1 MDFVTRSMPS
11 FELPPLPDERLLLDQ
26 GSCKLKKRSIGRWK
40 PACAKRGIHS
50 VWRASWV
57 QFVRTS
63 TASTLTGSDESA
75 TGSGGKTVGSGR
87 ARRFEIIFRPDTDE
101 APISLKSV
109 VDANQAT
116 MMFHAQVQ
124 RLMRE
129 GTPGELV
136 IMNHHDRQGSHEV
149 AAVLRQ
155 PLS

>member
-1 MDFVTRSMPS
+1 MGT
-11 FELPPLPDERLLLDQ
+11 
-26 GSCKLKKRSIGRWK
+26 
-40 PACAKRGIHS
+40 
-50 VWRASWV
+50 
-57 QFVRTS
+57 
-63 TASTLTGSDESA
+63 
-75 TGSGGKTVGSGR
+75 GR

-101 APISLKSV
+101 APIPLESV

-136 IMNHHDRQGSHEV
+136 IMNHHDRQGPHEG

-155 PLS
+155 PVR

>member
-1 MDFVTRSMPS
+1 MGT
-11 FELPPLPDERLLLDQ
+11 
-26 GSCKLKKRSIGRWK
+26 
-40 PACAKRGIHS
+40 
-50 VWRASWV
+50 
-57 QFVRTS
+57 
-63 TASTLTGSDESA
+63 
-75 TGSGGKTVGSGR
+75 GR

-101 APISLKSV
+101 ALIPLELV

-136 IMNHHDRQGSHEV
+136 IMNHHDRQGPHEG

-155 PLS
+155 PVR